1 METAQLTF
9 FFHVFVEAG
18 DFTSAG
24 IEVRVVTGVDYIS
37 SLRSSQLIAEFDGLP
52 SWFLKVSEPAE
63 DKSAHGDRGWRMS
76 PRFRSP

>member
-9 FFHVFVEAG
+9 LFHVFVEAG

-37 SLRSSQLIAEFDGLP
+37 SLRSSQLITEFDGLP
-52 SWFLKVSEPAE
+52 SWFLKGSKTWGEQNLPT
-63 DKSAHGDRGWRMS
+63 DRFCSA
-76 PRFRSP
+76 